1 MSTTPIVE
9 TDLSLKVDTE
19 MQDVSKEFMELEILV
34 QELTVSLLAVGK
46 RLKKLEKM
54 TGSLVKSRSKKVK
67 THKKE
72 VPVPVSEK
80 LVGFMALAEPLTTRS
95 DALRKIS
102 DYVRTTGLQL
112 QDDKRTFVTDKVLAD
127 LFSIAVGEKLTF
139 LAINKYVTP
148 LFLTEPKPV
157 VKDPVVKTD
166 KKEVVVAP
174 EVPVVASKPP
184 KSVDTPKKVS
194 AKKVVAK

>member
-9 TDLSLKVDTE
+9 SEPTLKVDTE
-19 MQDVSKEFMELEILV
+19 MQDVSNEFMELEALV
-34 QELTVSLLAVGK
+34 QELTVSLLSVGK

-80 LVGFMALAEPLTTRS
+80 LVGFMTLAEPLTTRS
-95 DALRKIS
+95 EALRKIS
-102 DYVRTTGLQL
+102 DYVRTSGLQL
-112 QDDKRTFVTDKVLAD
+112 QDDKRTFMTDKVLAE

-148 LFLTEPKPV
+148 LFLTEQ
-157 VKDPVVKTD
+157 KTVE
-166 KKEVVVAP
+166 KKEAVAA
-174 EVPVVASKPP
+174 EVPVPATAKPA
-184 KSVDTPKKVS
+184 KSVDTPKKVV